1 MFYRLKFDG
10 TVGKILNTAGFV
22 TSSERFSV
30 WPAGLSAQYIS
41 EAKVRK
47 IDAKSAAY
55 FGVLT
60 YFSDEAMDME
70 LRVRVLN
77 ALMEEHA
84 TEKALDAVVSSALMK
99 ANADLMSS

>member
-10 TVGKILNTAGFV
+10 TVGKILKSAGFL
-22 TSSERFSV
+22 TNAEIFNV

-41 EAKVRK
+41 EAKARK

-60 YFSDEAMDME
+60 YFSDESTDE
-70 LRVRVLN
+70 KLRVRCIKC
-77 ALMEEHA
+77 AH
-84 TEKALDAVVSSALMK
+84 D
-99 ANADLMSS
+99 